1 MHGKVIYLDMG
12 SAASSISAE
21 VILKSRGNR
30 SIASNE
36 TRLTSENIENYRP
49 SKKLINDTVG
59 RLKKLGFDIFP
70 SDFTLTIVGKK
81 SLFEEVFKIK
91 FAVDEDERNKR
102 INLQPNKEL
111 TIPPT
116 LSDVV
121 EKVVF
126 TPQPQFFT

>member
-1 MHGKVIYLDMG
+1 MHGKMIYIDMG
-12 SAASSISAE
+12 SATSSISAE
-21 VILKSRGNR
+21 VILKSHGDR
-30 SIASNE
+30 SMASNE
-36 TRLTSENIENYRP
+36 APLTSQNIENYRP
-49 SKKLINDTVG
+49 SKKLIDDTIG

-81 SLFEEVFKIK
+81 SLFEDVFKIK
-91 FAVDEDERNKR
+91 LGEDERNKR
-102 INLQPNKEL
+102 INLQADKEA

>member
-1 MHGKVIYLDMG
+1 MHGKMIYIDMG
-12 SAASSISAE
+12 SATSSISAE
-21 VILKSRGNR
+21 VILKSHGDR
-30 SIASNE
+30 SMASNE
-36 TRLTSENIENYRP
+36 APLTSQNIENYRP
-49 SKKLINDTVG
+49 SKKLIDDTVG

-81 SLFEEVFKIK
+81 SLFEDVFKIK
-91 FAVDEDERNKR
+91 LGEDERNKR
-102 INLQPNKEL
+102 INLQADKEA

>member
-1 MHGKVIYLDMG
+1 MHGKVIYIDMG
-12 SAASSISAE
+12 SATSSISAE
-21 VILKSRGNR
+21 VILKSHGDR
-30 SIASNE
+30 SMASNE
-36 TRLTSENIENYRP
+36 APLTSQNIENYRP
-49 SKKLINDTVG
+49 SKKLIDDTVG

-81 SLFEEVFKIK
+81 SLFEDVFKIK
-91 FAVDEDERNKR
+91 LAVDKDERNKR
-102 INLQPNKEL
+102 INLHADKEL